1 VNEDN
6 PKRLKSKGE
15 RTYSTSVVN
24 LPERN
29 FFKETTG
36 TDWRPPQS
44 PEQSNPKED

>member
-6 PKRLKSKGE
+6 PKRLKAKGD

-29 FFKETTG
+29 FFRETTG
-36 TDWRPPQS
+36 TDCTPPQ
-44 PEQSNPKED
+44 PPDQSNPKED